1 MVAVIHSSSSL
12 RNILN
17 YNEQKVKTGAARC
30 LEAAYYPKEAAN
42 LTFNQKL
49 LRLEKLTELNQRT
62 KVNSV
67 HISLNFDPSEQLGA
81 EKLKRISQDYLE
93 RIGFVGQPY
102 LLYEHMDSGHPHLHI
117 VTTNIKPDGARIA
130 LHNLGKNQSEEA
142 RRAIEKVYGLVEAN
156 KSALRE
162 TYRLK
167 PVDARRVSYGKAET
181 KKAITNVLQAII
193 GKYRFSSLAELN
205 AVLKLYNVTADNGAE
220 NSRLRQHEGLL
231 YHLLDEQGKAIGTPI
246 KASLFYNNPGLKKL
260 NVLFAENRLAKEPA
274 KVRIRNEIDLA
285 LLPRK
290 GSLRDMI
297 RELKRTGID
306 MVIRQNDQGVIYGLT
321 YIDHSSRVVLNGS
334 DLGKAYSAKG
344 VLERCADT
352 GAAEKEKQ
360 LSRRQDGASEKV
372 HGRRLEGIGED
383 KAKVSGAG
391 FSGNSGD
398 MGEGDFA
405 SALLEQQNVSDAIDF
420 ELRSTRR
427 KRKKRRMRLD

>member
-67 HISLNFDPSEQLGA
+67 HISLNFDPSEKLEA

-181 KKAITNVLQAII
+181 KKAIANVLQAII

-205 AVLKLYNVTADNGAE
+205 AVLKLYKVTADNGAE

-297 RELKRTGID
+297 GDLKRSGID
-306 MVIRQNDQGVIYGLT
+306 TVVRQNEQGVIYGLT
-321 YIDHSSRVVLNGS
+321 YIDHNSRVVLNGS

-344 VLERCADT
+344 VLGRCADIR
-352 GAAEKEKQ
+352 ADEKKKKIS
-360 LSRRQDGASEKV
+360 LGQDASGSV
-372 HGRRLEGIGED
+372 GRRETAIGRSRDGQTDAANTFAGGPVPDGGGFVAAIMEQRD
-383 KAKVSGAG
+383 VSET
-391 FSGNSGD
+391 
-398 MGEGDFA
+398 MDF
-405 SALLEQQNVSDAIDF
+405 Q
-420 ELRSTRR
+420 LRTTKR
-427 KRKKRRMRLD
+427 KRKKRKMRLD